1 MIRKDCEVSELRSV
15 TMLQL
20 FPLILLSSGL
30 MNHVIMMPI
39 LLQFGEKDSWIGV
52 LVASVFLLI
61 WVPLIVF
68 ISKRTKQEHI
78 VDFISARSSKVST
91 FLFASFMFIYFTV
104 YGYVTLFSTISWTT
118 NTYLKLTPN
127 PVLALPYLLLC
138 GLAAYYGIRTIAF
151 TAGILLPIVVS
162 FGFLVGIGN
171 IKEKDY
177 TLLLPV
183 FENGANAMWI
193 SSFFAICG
201 FAEIVFILFLQHR
214 SRTKLKKSHLYVLAF
229 LLFGLA
235 LGPLVGA
242 ITIFGIEEAQRMKY
256 PAFSQWRILELGKY
270 LTRLDFFSIF
280 QWVAGAF
287 TRQAVGLYVVADLL
301 GKQTPKARF
310 LTIMTLCF
318 LLWLTLFLPFNEP
331 VFTIYLSRFYMPFSF
346 VFALIVIAWL
356 WLVSFKKVKTPKKRR
371 DQNGASF

>member
-1 MIRKDCEVSELRSV
+1 MRSV